1 MAMTNSEDQW
11 LTRAL
16 RLIAQVNEPS
26 NPVSDCAT
34 KDSGERAAQYLI
46 RILNDIEGD
55 FPCELADCP
64 DARSTET
71 VGPYARR

>member
-34 KDSGERAAQYLI
+34 KDSGERAAWVI
-46 RILNDIEGD
+46 RMTPMAVAIQ
-55 FPCELADCP
+55 
-64 DARSTET
+64 
-71 VGPYARR
+71 